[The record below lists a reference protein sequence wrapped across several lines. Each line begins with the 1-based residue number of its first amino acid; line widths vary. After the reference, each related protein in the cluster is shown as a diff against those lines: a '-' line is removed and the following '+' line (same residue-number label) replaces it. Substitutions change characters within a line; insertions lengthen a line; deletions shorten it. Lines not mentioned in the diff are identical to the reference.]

1 MAKPNFYSIIN
12 DGSDVCLFYWQEFQ
26 GANHYY
32 VEGLSPNFLY
42 EVIGESE
49 TTSYSV
55 PIDVCKKYIAF
66 RLKCFRI
73 DVQNPDN
80 CAILGISAPIKV
92 EKRNKD
98 IETISVFALKSFSG
112 IALSFQT
119 DEELDE
125 YQLFAVKDGRKKLL
139 CSTNVPV
146 LNSKE
151 ICENEKYYVEGF
163 DTKDGNITLC
173 AKSEIFLCNPLLE
186 QPSTTSPFLSIII
199 PVYNCEEFI
208 ARTIDSVLLS
218 TYKDTEIILVD
229 DGSTDKSPEICDWY
243 AEKYAKIKCLHIAH
257 GDVCKARNT
266 GLNESAGEF
275 VAFVDA
281 DDLVHPLMYQ
291 RLVKAALDNNS
302 DIAIGQTYT
311 LRYNKETKLFER
323 GKCMFIREPYLS
335 MQNVFVES
343 YNKIL
348 QNKGE
353 PDGLYFDSPCNKI
366 IRRNVA
372 KKAHFIEE
380 CVMYEDYSYTM
391 SVYSYID
398 NFVFVK
404 NAVYL
409 WDCRKRMTSGTK
421 STANNVE
428 YYAAWKMWLLS
439 RFNVLL
445 QGNPRPFVAKI
456 YQECVIFHIF
466 SKFLNTSQQSSLDRL
481 FIAMVKYYT
490 RIADVDMEELQ
501 NHPDRTLYPKWLT
514 IKNSPIGEFDG
525 RGEIPKEIR
534 N

>member
-1 MAKPNFYSIIN
+1 M
-12 DGSDVCLFYWQEFQ
+12 
-26 GANHYY
+26 
-32 VEGLSPNFLY
+32 
-42 EVIGESE
+42 
-49 TTSYSV
+49 
-55 PIDVCKKYIAF
+55 
-66 RLKCFRI
+66 
-73 DVQNPDN
+73 
-80 CAILGISAPIKV
+80 GISAPIKV

-125 YQLFAVKDGRKKLL
+125 YQLFAVREGKKKLL

-151 ICENEKYYVEGF
+151 IFENEKYYVEGF

-208 ARTIDSVLLS
+208 ERTIDSVLLS

-257 GDVCKARNT
+257 GDVCKARNI

-311 LRYNKETKLFER
+311 LRYNKETKLF
-323 GKCMFIREPYLS
+323 FIFKEISRLYIQKFQYLIYHNRYMHTCRS
-335 MQNVFVES
+335 TSLADDML
-343 YNKIL
+343 YCICIL
-348 QNKGE
+348 
-353 PDGLYFDSPCNKI
+353 FWI
-366 IRRNVA
+366 
-372 KKAHFIEE
+372 
-380 CVMYEDYSYTM
+380 
-391 SVYSYID
+391 
-398 NFVFVK
+398 
-404 NAVYL
+404 
-409 WDCRKRMTSGTK
+409 
-421 STANNVE
+421 
-428 YYAAWKMWLLS
+428 LLLIL
-439 RFNVLL
+439 FFKLL
-445 QGNPRPFVAKI
+445 R
-456 YQECVIFHIF
+456 IF
-466 SKFLNTSQQSSLDRL
+466 
-481 FIAMVKYYT
+481 T
-490 RIADVDMEELQ
+490 RIM
-501 NHPDRTLYPKWLT
+501 
-514 IKNSPIGEFDG
+514 NSSFSLFWYFFGFLFLALENFPFYFQ
-525 RGEIPKEIR
+525 
-534 N
+534 